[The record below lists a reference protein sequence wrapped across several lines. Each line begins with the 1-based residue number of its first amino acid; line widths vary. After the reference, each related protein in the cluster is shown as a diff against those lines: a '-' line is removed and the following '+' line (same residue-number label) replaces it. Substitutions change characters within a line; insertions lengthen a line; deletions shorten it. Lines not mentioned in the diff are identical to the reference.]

1 MEALLLIGHGSRAE
15 QANEGMFR
23 IAGMIRKAGG
33 FTIVECG
40 FLQLCPPTIEEAL
53 GRCIAEGAERVL
65 MVPYFLHTGIHIRED
80 LPAVVRELREHYPHV
95 EMTLGA
101 ELGDDPLLAQVVM
114 NRVEE
119 IRHNAYKMDFLRS
132 RHTRSG
138 ECRSEE
144 KGPP

>member
-1 MEALLLIGHGSRAE
+1 MGEEPEKKRSEVMEALLLIGHGSRAE

-40 FLQLCPPTIEEAL
+40 FLQLCPPAIEDAVE
-53 GRCIAEGAERVL
+53 RCIAQGAERVL

-80 LPAVVRELREHYPHV
+80 LPSVFVELKKRFPHV
-95 EMTLGA
+95 EMAMGT
-101 ELGDDPLLAQVVM
+101 ELGNDPLLAQVVM

-119 IRHNAYKMDFLRS
+119 MRNSPSK
-132 RHTRSG
+132 
-138 ECRSEE
+138 EQ
-144 KGPP
+144 